1 MAAFGG
7 DANVL
12 ATNAISTNLSHQ
24 SRNASMPSIRWQEP
38 RNHTSALLDTP
49 ACNEFQE
56 PFKNAALAARNSET
70 VF

>member
-24 SRNASMPSIRWQEP
+24 SRNASMPSIGHVPGSGVTR
-38 RNHTSALLDTP
+38 R
-49 ACNEFQE
+49 
-56 PFKNAALAARNSET
+56 
-70 VF
+70 